1 MKMLKLLELLEECR
15 RGSHDLLELLEVR
28 CLAPGVS
35 TVARWCRRCG
45 SAVVDVDYDGR
56 TNAGQIMKMRSPEFL
71 KQAIA
76 AIHRQLLGELVTTLR
91 ADRANR
97 LFGRGYAEA
106 ALMQK
111 AAGKAPISEE
121 LAAKVRFLATVV
133 RHLEGGYDNEG
144 VNAWFERPRVQ
155 LGGRSP
161 VQVLTESWDPA
172 GKDAQSILELAR
184 SLSSSPAT

>member
-1 MKMLKLLELLEECR
+1 MLKLLELLEECS
-15 RGSHDLLELLEVR
+15 RGSHDLSRLLEIH

-35 TVARWCRRCG
+35 TVARWCERCG

-56 TNAGQIMKMRSPEFL
+56 TNPGQVMKMRSSEFL
-71 KQAIA
+71 KRAIA
-76 AIHRQLLGELVTTLR
+76 AIHRQLLGELLTTLR

-97 LFGRGYAEA
+97 LFGKGYGEA
-106 ALMQK
+106 KLIL
-111 AAGKAPISEE
+111 AAQGGAPISEA

-172 GKDAQSILELAR
+172 GKDAQSVLELAR